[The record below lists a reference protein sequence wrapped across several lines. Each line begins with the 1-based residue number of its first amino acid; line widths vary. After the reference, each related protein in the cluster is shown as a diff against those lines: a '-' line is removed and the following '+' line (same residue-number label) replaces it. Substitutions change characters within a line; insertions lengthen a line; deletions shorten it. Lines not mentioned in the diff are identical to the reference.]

1 MELELPAV
9 CVASCRVCN
18 KCLTSSQTEFN
29 CWYGE
34 KIKILLILFL
44 TRPRNSYVTLGK
56 SFHLSIAPH
65 PVGIK
70 GILGKNPNS
79 YHIWFDSKFDSV
91 TKFFSASIHMIH
103 FQPLHHL
110 RPGSAVSYPDCISP
124 HSNTLPFQSGTI
136 SHPPTSLKFFFPQC

>member
-18 KCLTSSQTEFN
+18 KCLMSSKTEFN

-34 KIKILLILFL
+34 KIKVLLILFL
-44 TRPRNSYVTLGK
+44 TRPRNSYVILGQ

-79 YHIWFDSKFDSV
+79 YHLRFDSKFDSV

-110 RPGSAVSYPDCISP
+110 GPGSAVSYQTVYP
-124 HSNTLPFQSGTI
+124 HAPTYFPFSLAPSLILP
-136 SHPPTSLKFFFPQC
+136 PL

>member
-1 MELELPAV
+1 M
-9 CVASCRVCN
+9 
-18 KCLTSSQTEFN
+18 SSKTEFN

-34 KIKILLILFL
+34 KIKVLLILFL
-44 TRPRNSYVTLGK
+44 TRPRNSYVILGK

-79 YHIWFDSKFDSV
+79 YHLRFDSKFDSV

-110 RPGSAVSYPDCISP
+110 GPGSAVSYQTVYP
-124 HSNTLPFQSGTI
+124 HAPTYFPFSLAPSLILP
-136 SHPPTSLKFFFPQC
+136 PL